1 MTKVSKIKR
10 TIEEKIKKNFPD
22 AKFKIEDTSFKHR
35 SHIQNKFRK
44 ELIQI
49 IKILRSPEGCNW
61 DKEQTHKSLIPYLV
75 EETYE
80 VIEAINLSSLI
91 DLL

>member
-44 ELIQI
+44 ESHRLQ
-49 IKILRSPEGCNW
+49 SA
-61 DKEQTHKSLIPYLV
+61 
-75 EETYE
+75 
-80 VIEAINLSSLI
+80 IEALRFLKRTAKRKREKMMLENILQREVR
-91 DLL
+91 